1 MEQQCVW
8 GVKFL
13 KTQIKLKD
21 SSEINI
27 NDGNLWSIVVSKA
40 NQDSED
46 KYFFFSSIQYID
58 IIVLIPVFLL

>member
-8 GVKFL
+8 GVEFL

>member
-27 NDGNLWSIVVSKA
+27 TDGNLWSIVVSKA

>member
-21 SSEINI
+21 SSEINM

-46 KYFFFSSIQYID
+46 K
-58 IIVLIPVFLL
+58 

>member
-46 KYFFFSSIQYID
+46 K
-58 IIVLIPVFLL
+58 